1 MPKEFFKKNHLSYL
15 GYNTK
20 GLKKTY
26 NQNCTSSF
34 DQKKNTIKTTRKMI
48 GWPLR

>member
-1 MPKEFFKKNHLSYL
+1 MPKEKKNYLANL

-20 GLKKTY
+20 GLEKTY

-34 DQKKNTIKTTRKMI
+34 DPKK
-48 GWPLR
+48 